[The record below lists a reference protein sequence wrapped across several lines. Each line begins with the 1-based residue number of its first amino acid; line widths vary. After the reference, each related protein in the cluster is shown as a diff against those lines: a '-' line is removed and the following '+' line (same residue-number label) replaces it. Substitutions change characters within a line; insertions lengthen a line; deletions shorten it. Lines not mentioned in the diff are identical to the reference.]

1 MSKTTTYADQ
11 SVFDIALQ
19 ATGSVEGVFDLLKAN
34 TGLQLD
40 SHIAPGT
47 ILQLPGE
54 AVKQE
59 IVDYYFKNNIKPATG
74 NIAGLPEYKKEEE
87 MIKVQY
93 NYDLAGGSKALEGVR
108 LYNLN
113 GNMTVQINYE
123 ALNADDVSV
132 SLEMSLDGFNYS
144 AIPEASYQLDKSL
157 QSHSFIFYGFWTSY
171 IRLKVDVGSA
181 TAGKITDMLIQ
192 L

>member
-59 IVDYYFKNNIKPATG
+59 IVDYYAKNNIKPATG
-74 NIAGLPEYKKEEE
+74 NIAGLPEYMKEEE

-93 NYDLAGGSKALEGVR
+93 NYDLTGGSKALEGVR

-181 TAGKITDMLIQ
+181 NAGKITDMLIQ